1 MWGRARWRIFTQP
14 RSSREDQDV
23 GSSRFSSGRRGKQE
37 SRLQRDTYI
46 LAIKAKYVSFSC
58 RCRTV
63 RLQSGR
69 FVDSVSDTVSPDNI
83 LTHTDRFELP
93 SPTEQVMLRREL
105 SSVCGEQA
113 DVVLIV
119 ELSARRAFA
128 SVCGVEHISRNRQ
141 TACPDE
147 AMRSRVDCCTRH
159 LRGVN

>member
-1 MWGRARWRIFTQP
+1 VFYAIVGAGR
-14 RSSREDQDV
+14 V
-23 GSSRFSSGRRGKQE
+23 
-37 SRLQRDTYI
+37 Y
-46 LAIKAKYVSFSC
+46 
-58 RCRTV
+58 
-63 RLQSGR
+63 LQSRR
-69 FVDSVSDTVSPDNI
+69 FVDNMSETVSPDYI

-93 SPTEQVMLRREL
+93 SPAEQVMLRREL

-119 ELSARRAFA
+119 ELSARRTFA

-159 LRGVN
+159 LRGVSQRLHALLPALTFDRGCMSWCSSVLRPGSGLAYRELCVTIK